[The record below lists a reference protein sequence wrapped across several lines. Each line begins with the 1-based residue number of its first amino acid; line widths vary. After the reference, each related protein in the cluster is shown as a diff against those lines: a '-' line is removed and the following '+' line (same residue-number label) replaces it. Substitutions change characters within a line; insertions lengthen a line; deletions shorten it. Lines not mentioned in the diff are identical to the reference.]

1 MDEYEI
7 RRLIESC
14 EIFEPLSKEERN
26 ELVRHTH
33 VRGLHTREILIHQG
47 DRADSAFIVA
57 KGQIKLFKTTPEGDQ
72 VTLAVVTP
80 GLLFAVVS
88 LMRKTTYP
96 ISAEATVPSEVL
108 FWRREDMIPVVDR
121 HPEIAIHAIK
131 VISDRMHELQD
142 RYRELAT
149 MPVPQRL
156 ARTLIRLEAQR
167 ELSHISAM
175 RLSRQDLAEMI
186 GSTVFTVSR
195 ILAAWHERGLV
206 DTGRET
212 VAVLEPAKLQRLSEG
227 EGEEIDNEE

>member
-1 MDEYEI
+1 MDEYEV
-7 RRLIESC
+7 RRLIETC
-14 EIFEPLSKEERN
+14 EIFEPLSKQERN
-26 ELVRHTH
+26 DLVRHTH

-47 DRADSAFIVA
+47 DRAESAFMVA
-57 KGQIKLFKTTPEGDQ
+57 KGQMKLFKTTPQGEQ

-88 LMRKTTYP
+88 LMQKTTYP
-96 ISAEATVPSEVL
+96 ISAEATVPTEVL
-108 FWRREDMIPVVDR
+108 FWTREDMIPVVER
-121 HPEIAIHAIK
+121 HPEIAIHAIR
-131 VISDRMHELQD
+131 VISERMHELQD

-149 MPVPQRL
+149 LPVPQRL

-167 ELSHISAM
+167 ELSRMSAM

-195 ILAAWHERGLV
+195 ILAAWHEEGLV

-212 VAVLEPAKLQRLSEG
+212 VTILQPAKLQRLSEG
-227 EGEEIDNEE
+227 EDEGNEK